1 MKKHFN
7 RILAVALT
15 LVMAAACL
23 AGCSLGSKSEQSKT
37 LLFSYDGSD
46 VYLDEAWVY
55 AKIAQTG
62 YESQYSSTFG
72 DSMWSMQI
80 SQDDDGNPIT
90 MEDMVK
96 QNVVEQIK
104 QVKVLNNKAEELKVS
119 LTDEEKETAKKNA
132 KAFAGEAE
140 GKAIF
145 EETGANQELMQKIYE
160 ENALASKVQQEVVKD
175 VDTKVSDD
183 EARHTTIYK
192 LVFADT
198 KTDSETGAVTDLSD
212 AEKAKQKKKA
222 EEAYKKIQDGKPIEE
237 VAKEYDLESTA
248 NETYGAGEAAGGE
261 KFEKTIASMKDG
273 DISKVLTTDEGYVI
287 AKLVAYTDE
296 EATEQ
301 EKESIISERQS
312 EAYQEKYEEWTKE
325 LNEKW
330 DYEKD
335 VDQEAWDKVTFAAK
349 SEAEE
354 SSTGVTAE
362 ENDTSV
368 APESTTAAEN
378 GTEAGEA
385 GTTVT
390 GEETTTAEDTATTE
404 AAESTTAAE

>member
-1 MKKHFN
+1 MKKQIN
-7 RILAVALT
+7 RILAAVLT
-15 LVMAAACL
+15 FAMAAVCMT
-23 AGCSLGSKSEQSKT
+23 GCSLGSKSTQSKT

-96 QNVVEQIK
+96 ENVVEQIK
-104 QVKVLNNKAEELKVS
+104 QVKVLNNRAKELKVS

-175 VDTKVSDD
+175 VDTEVSDD
-183 EARHTTIYK
+183 EARHTTVYK

-198 KTDSETGAVTDLSD
+198 KTDSETGAVTDLS
-212 AEKAKQKKKA
+212 ASEKEKQKKKA
-222 EEAYKKIQDGKPIEE
+222 EKAYKEIQAGKTIEE
-237 VAKEYDLESTA
+237 VAKEYGLEDSA
-248 NETYGAGEAAGGE
+248 EETYGSGESLGGE
-261 KFEKTIASMKDG
+261 QFEKTMAAMKDG
-273 DISKVLTTDEGYVI
+273 EISKVLTTDEGYVI

-296 EATEQ
+296 EATAQ
-301 EKESIISERQS
+301 EKESIISQRQS

-325 LNEKW
+325 LSEKW

-335 VDQEAWDKVTFAAK
+335 VDQEAWGQVVFAEK
-349 SEAEE
+349 EEAQE
-354 SSTGVTAE
+354 STTGVTAE
-362 ENDTSV
+362 E
-368 APESTTAAEN
+368 
-378 GTEAGEA
+378 
-385 GTTVT
+385 
-390 GEETTTAEDTATTE
+390 EDTAVVPETD
-404 AAESTTAAE
+404 ESDTQAPEETASTQSKE

>member
-104 QVKVLNNKAEELKVS
+104 QVKVLNKKAEELKVS

-222 EEAYKKIQDGKPIEE
+222 EEAYKKIQDGKTIEE

-248 NETYGAGEAAGGE
+248 NETYGAGEAAGGK

-273 DISKVLTTDEGYVI
+273 DISRVLTTDEGYVI
-287 AKLVAYTDE
+287 AKLVAYTDK

-404 AAESTTAAE
+404 AADSTTAAE